1 MTEPDESKKK
11 VPLTQALAYGCGNMS
26 SGLAGNGINFLAPS
40 VFNIALGLNPVLV
53 GIAQAVPRFVD
64 LITDPLAGYM
74 SDSLRSRFSRRWF
87 IGLGA
92 IATGLGCTCI
102 WLFPRGLSHTHLFL
116 WLLGFYILTYMA
128 YSFLDVPWKALGF
141 EITDDHHGRTYLT
154 AISNFMATV
163 MAISIGYEVAATQ
176 LPWFKDTVEGARWVG
191 GALGLSILVFG
202 VVPALFCR
210 EKTAAPPPQV
220 SQAESKISGF
230 ARFFMAAKRV
240 MKSRSFLFLGV
251 SVALISLGIGATLT
265 INQYVMIF
273 HIKGGDV
280 KQGGKL
286 FGFAMMLWQVSG
298 LVFSWPIMW
307 VSRRVDKKNALLIFL
322 GLALV
327 GNLLKWVCYNPA
339 FPLLAVIPG
348 ICYATGTTALWII
361 APSMLADICDWE
373 EYGSG
378 VRDGGMFAAMYSWML
393 KVGSSIAFVIG
404 GLLLNFTGYDA
415 AKGPSQTAEAI
426 RGMRLT
432 DMGLCAGSLVAAIIL
447 VARFPLTK
455 GKMQVVREN
464 LDRLK
469 TSPAPVAGS

>member
-1 MTEPDESKKK
+1 
-11 VPLTQALAYGCGNMS
+11 
-26 SGLAGNGINFLAPS
+26 
-40 VFNIALGLNPVLV
+40 
-53 GIAQAVPRFVD
+53 
-64 LITDPLAGYM
+64 
-74 SDSLRSRFSRRWF
+74 
-87 IGLGA
+87 
-92 IATGLGCTCI
+92 
-102 WLFPRGLSHTHLFL
+102 
-116 WLLGFYILTYMA
+116 
-128 YSFLDVPWKALGF
+128 
-141 EITDDHHGRTYLT
+141 
-154 AISNFMATV
+154 
-163 MAISIGYEVAATQ
+163 
-176 LPWFKDTVEGARWVG
+176 
-191 GALGLSILVFG
+191 VFG
-202 VVPALFCR
+202 LVPALFCR
-210 EKTAAPPPQV
+210 EKAAPAAPPV
-220 SQAESKISGF
+220 SQTGPKTSGF

-339 FPLLAVIPG
+339 FPMLAIIPG
-348 ICYATGTTALWII
+348 ICYAAGTTALWII
-361 APSMLADICDWE
+361 APSMLADVCDWE
-373 EYGSG
+373 EYNSG

-415 AKGPSQTAEAI
+415 AKGPIQTPDAI

-432 DMGLCAGSLVAAIIL
+432 DMGLCVFSLAAAIIL

-469 TSPAPVAGS
+469 TSPAAGP